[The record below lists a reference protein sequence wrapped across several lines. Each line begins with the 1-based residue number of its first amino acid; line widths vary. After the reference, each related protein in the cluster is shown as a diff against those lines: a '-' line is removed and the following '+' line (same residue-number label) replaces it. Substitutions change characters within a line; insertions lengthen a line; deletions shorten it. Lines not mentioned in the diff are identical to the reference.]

1 MQAISYGRLAISFL
15 PVLVVLGILARWS
28 IPSGRTIIAVLRMLV
43 QLLAV
48 GYVLASIFETDYA
61 SIVMVTL
68 ALMMAAASWISLGPV
83 EKDRGRLFGKAFVAI
98 SMGSVATLA
107 LVTQVVLDSEPWF
120 EPRQLIPLGGMI
132 FANSMNTVSIAAER
146 FLAECAL
153 KIDYETARQQAMKA
167 ALIPLTN
174 SLLAVGIVSFPG
186 MMTGQILAGESPL
199 IAARYQ
205 IMVMCMVFGAGGI
218 SAACF
223 LAMLRE
229 GNGRNEG
236 IGE

>member
-1 MQAISYGRLAISFL
+1 MQTITYGRLALSFL
-15 PVLVVLGILARWS
+15 PVLVVFAVMARWS
-28 IPSGRTIIAVLRMLV
+28 IPTGRTVTAVMRMLV

-48 GYVLASIFETDYA
+48 GYVLTFIFETDHA
-61 SIVMVTL
+61 AIVMATL
-68 ALMMAAASWISLGPV
+68 ALMITAASWISLGPV
-83 EKDRGRLFGKAFVAI
+83 EEDRGRLFLKAFMAI
-98 SMGSVATLA
+98 CLGSLATLA
-107 LVTQVVLDSEPWF
+107 LITQGVLDSDPWF

-146 FLAECAL
+146 FLSERAL
-153 KIDYETARQQAMKA
+153 KIDYEEARHRAMRA

-186 MMTGQILAGESPL
+186 MMTGQILAGESPV

-218 SAACF
+218 SAASF
-223 LAMLRE
+223 LAMLRGKAE
-229 GNGRNEG
+229 INVE
-236 IGE
+236 

>member
-1 MQAISYGRLAISFL
+1 M
-15 PVLVVLGILARWS
+15 V
-28 IPSGRTIIAVLRMLV
+28 AVLRMLV
-43 QLLAV
+43 QLLLV
-48 GYVLASIFETDYA
+48 GYVLAYIFETEHA
-61 SIVMVTL
+61 TIVMVTL
-68 ALMMAAASWISLGPV
+68 ALMIAAASWIALGPV
-83 EKDRGRLFGKAFVAI
+83 EQNRGRLFGKAFAAI
-98 SMGSVATLA
+98 VLGSVATLA
-107 LVTQVVLDSEPWF
+107 LITQVVLDSDPWF

-146 FLAECAL
+146 FLAEYKL
-153 KIDYETARQQAMKA
+153 EIDYETARHRAMKA

-223 LAMLRE
+223 LAMLRG
-229 GNGRNEG
+229 GNERNEG
-236 IGE
+236 I

>member
-1 MQAISYGRLAISFL
+1 MQTITYGRLALSFL
-15 PVLVVLGILARWS
+15 PVLVVFAVMARWS
-28 IPSGRTIIAVLRMLV
+28 IPTGRTVTAVMRMLV

-48 GYVLASIFETDYA
+48 GYVLTFIFETDHA
-61 SIVMVTL
+61 AIVMATL
-68 ALMMAAASWISLGPV
+68 ALMITAASWISLGPV
-83 EKDRGRLFGKAFVAI
+83 QEVRGRLFLKAFVAI
-98 SMGSVATLA
+98 CLGSVATLA
-107 LVTQVVLDSEPWF
+107 LITQGVLDSDPWF

-146 FLAECAL
+146 FLSECAL
-153 KIDYETARQQAMKA
+153 EIDYEQARHRAMRA

-186 MMTGQILAGESPL
+186 MMTGQILAGESPV

-218 SAACF
+218 SAASF
-223 LAMLRE
+223 LAMLRGKAE
-229 GNGRNEG
+229 INHK
-236 IGE
+236 